1 MTAPEQAAPEGAR
14 RQRGYIGYL
23 SVLVAS
29 ALFGSVFTVAKVPL
43 ESVDPLA
50 LSAVIYIISGLSLL
64 PFAKASF
71 RLDRRELRYMAL
83 ITVFGA
89 VGAPVLLLHGLQQT
103 SASDGSILTNGEVL
117 FTVIL
122 SSVFFGER
130 PKGRLGLLAVALV
143 IVGLF
148 MATTDMEFSD
158 TIIAFNAGNIM
169 ILASMFLWA
178 IDNNVSR
185 KLTMFSTISPAKIA
199 MIKSLAGGLVILAI
213 AVAAGRWGALAAID
227 ANLWLIIIGLA
238 AAGFGGALLFFL
250 EGIKR
255 IGTIKTMSVFSTTPV
270 FGIVIAAAALGES
283 ISVFQAVATGLII
296 TGILLVSR
304 R

>member
-1 MTAPEQAAPEGAR
+1 MSESGVAPKGAN

-23 SVLVAS
+23 SVLAAS

-43 ESVDPLA
+43 ESIDPLA
-50 LSAVIYIISGLSLL
+50 LSAVIYIVSGLSLI
-64 PFAKASF
+64 PFARASF
-71 RLDRRELRYMAL
+71 RLDRRELYYMAL

-89 VGAPVLLLHGLQQT
+89 VGAPILLLHGLQQT
-103 SASDGSILTNGEVL
+103 SASDASILTNGEVL
-117 FTVIL
+117 FTIIL

-130 PKGRLGLLAVALV
+130 PHGRAGLIAVALV

-158 TIIAFNAGNIM
+158 TIIAFNAGNVM

-178 IDNNVSR
+178 IDNNLSR
-185 KLTMFSTISPAKIA
+185 KLTTFSAISPAKIA

-213 AVAAGRWGALAAID
+213 TAAAGKWGALEQID
-227 ANLWLIIIGLA
+227 ATLWLVIVGLA
-238 AAGFGGALLFFL
+238 VAGFGGALLFFL

-255 IGTIKTMSVFSTTPV
+255 IGTIKTMSVFSTTPI
-270 FGIVIAAAALGES
+270 FGIAIAALALGES
-283 ISVFQAVATGLII
+283 ISAFQVVATCLII
-296 TGILLVSR
+296 FGILLVSR